1 MPSRWRS
8 AATISGDA
16 LAPPYARAGSP
27 GETACSTKI
36 SSDSVSRMTT
46 AAAARRV
53 INANIALPPYRNEV
67 ADGVP
72 AEVGDQAQRQHRD
85 ARDPRHPPLAEQL
98 AERAGGVGAELGCG
112 RLLPEPQEGQRGQQQ
127 NDIGD
132 IEAGADHRGG
142 YHPGQQMIEQDPRPR
157 HLGQPCRLDV
167 WARRERLDLS
177 PDYARVVRPPHDR
190 HADERV
196 HQARAER

>member
-1 MPSRWRS
+1 MSEITGWRVRSDRPRSPVNSPPRKRKYRVKHGTFMPSRWRS

-16 LAPPYARAGSP
+16 LAPTYARAGSP

-85 ARDPRHPPLAEQL
+85 ARDPRHPPLA
-98 AERAGGVGAELGCG
+98 
-112 RLLPEPQEGQRGQQQ
+112 
-127 NDIGD
+127 
-132 IEAGADHRGG
+132 
-142 YHPGQQMIEQDPRPR
+142 
-157 HLGQPCRLDV
+157 
-167 WARRERLDLS
+167 
-177 PDYARVVRPPHDR
+177 
-190 HADERV
+190 
-196 HQARAER
+196 